1 MLIDVSKIIAK
12 PNGSYNE
19 MLACDM
25 KEISYNGLAYEIS
38 KCEPVEVKINVTG
51 NRKASIYLKT
61 TITLLIP
68 CDRCLA
74 PVEISFDVEYSREVD
89 FNEDSN
95 DRIDNM
101 DELNF
106 INGTDF
112 DVDKLICDEIII
124 DFPLQVL
131 CKDDCAGL
139 CKVCGCNLNNTT
151 CDCDR
156 ADKDIRMSVISDIF
170 KNFKEV

>member
-19 MLACDM
+19 QLSCDM
-25 KEISYNGLAYEIS
+25 EQITYCGTKYEIS
-38 KCEPVEVKINVTG
+38 SCEPINVRITVTG
-51 NRKASIYLKT
+51 NRKADISLKT
-61 TITLLIP
+61 MITLLIP
-68 CDRCLA
+68 CDRCLT
-74 PVEISFDVEYSREVD
+74 PVKVDFVIDYLREVD
-89 FNEDSN
+89 FNENSS

-112 DVDKLICDEIII
+112 DVNQLICDEIII

-131 CKDDCAGL
+131 CEDECKGL
-139 CKVCGCNLNNTT
+139 CKICGCNLNSTT

-156 ADKDIRMSVISDIF
+156 ADKDIRMSVIGDIF

>member
-19 MLACDM
+19 NLSCDM
-25 KEISYNGLAYEIS
+25 EYISYCKTRYKIS
-38 KCEPVEVKINVTG
+38 HCEPVEIKISVTG
-51 NRKASIYLKT
+51 NRKANVSLKT
-61 TITLLIP
+61 MITLLIP
-68 CDRCLA
+68 CNRCLK
-74 PVEISFDVEYSREVD
+74 PVEYNFDIDYSREID
-89 FNEDSN
+89 FNEDSTE
-95 DRIDNM
+95 RIDNM

-112 DVDKLICDEIII
+112 DVDQLLCDEIIL

-131 CKDDCAGL
+131 CEEDCQGL